1 MAKKIKKTSKTTKP
15 ATKPV
20 AKKATTVASVQTK
33 KQTSK
38 KKYYKPKQVK
48 KPVVKQEPKTV
59 VEPMIISLN
68 ESLPPVIDN
77 TICPTG
83 KKMCKTCSFLVLFLV
98 IFFLFM
104 MF

>member
-1 MAKKIKKTSKTTKP
+1 MAFLFKKSAKKVEAP
-15 ATKPV
+15 KPV

-48 KPVVKQEPKTV
+48 KPAVKQEPKKV
-59 VEPMIISLN
+59 VEPMIVSLN